1 MRKPKHKFL
10 VYLVAHGSG
19 CYASDKSYV
28 GTTYAVSEKQAIN
41 NVRFSTRD
49 NDHPY
54 GGPSS
59 WVIGDYA
66 EEGSVHYEY
75 EAEIGE

>member
-1 MRKPKHKFL
+1 MRRPKQKFD

-19 CYASDKSYV
+19 CYSSSKEYI

-41 NVRFSTRD
+41 NVRYSTRNKD
-49 NDHPY
+49 YPY

-59 WVIGDYA
+59 LAVGDYA
-66 EEGSVHYEY
+66 EQGSVHYEY
-75 EAEIGE
+75 EAELGE